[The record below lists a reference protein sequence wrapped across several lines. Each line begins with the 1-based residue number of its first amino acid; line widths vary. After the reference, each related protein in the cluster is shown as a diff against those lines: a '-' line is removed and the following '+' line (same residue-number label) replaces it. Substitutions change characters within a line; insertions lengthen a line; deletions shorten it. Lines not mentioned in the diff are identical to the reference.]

1 MTDHIAI
8 VTSPLDEM
16 ILDGRKLIESRF
28 TQTARPPFGCAAPG
42 DRIFFKRSGGPFFA
56 AATLARVLMVD
67 QVTPAMV
74 DQLVTQYNRWIRG
87 PDEYWRSKRLTTRY
101 VTLMWLRDVKQIS
114 QGPRYQP
121 ENMRAWYVLDGEA
134 DSPVDG
140 FTVTLTAGA
149 LRQNYVR
156 PPAAALA
163 DCPDQ
168 LELHLHAG
176 PTITTDLHRGMF
188 RWCGWGQWFAQHHLR
203 SGQRLQFTP
212 HPGRPGAF
220 DVRPVKETGVRSQ
233 KSE

>member
-8 VTSPLDEM
+8 VTSPLDRM

-28 TQTARPPFGCAAPG
+28 TQTARPPFGCAVPG

-67 QVTPAMV
+67 QVTPVMV
-74 DQLVTQYNRWIRG
+74 DQLVTQYNRWICG

-101 VTLMWLRDVKQIS
+101 VTLMWLRDVKPIS

-121 ENMRAWYVLDGEA
+121 ENMRAWYVLDDRTDTSGGGGE
-134 DSPVDG
+134 G

-149 LRQNYVR
+149 LRQHYVR
-156 PPAAALA
+156 PPAASLA

-168 LELHLHAG
+168 LELRLHAG

-188 RWCGWGQWFAQHHLR
+188 RWRGWGQWFAQHQLKT
-203 SGQRLQFTP
+203 GDRLQFIP
-212 HPGRPGAF
+212 RPGCPGAF
-220 DVRPVKETGVRSQ
+220 DVRPSP
-233 KSE
+233 